1 MELFDVTDELSIN
14 LEFVKAIERVG
25 DGTRVYIELDD
36 QTKTVL
42 ATNVPYEQ
50 FRMVLKRRKQA
61 EYERQ
66 LEAGSIARNIRQIA
80 KNQFVPT
87 P

>member
-80 KNQFVPT
+80 KNQVVPT